1 MSVQERRSMVSSD
14 GRLSLRQQCILLG
27 LCRST
32 FYYTPAT
39 ESKENLKIM
48 ELLDNQYF
56 KTPFYGQRRLQ
67 IWLRTQGHEVNIKR
81 LRRLMNLVRWR
92 TLFPQMRT
100 THCDP
105 KAYKYPYLLKGLDI
119 NRCNQVWEL
128 DISYIPMAHGFMYL
142 FAIIDVHSRFV
153 VGWSLSNTMSAEWC
167 CSVISEAIATYGKP
181 EIINSDQGSQFTSNE
196 YIKLLMDN
204 EIRISMDGRGRALD
218 DIYIERLWRSVKY
231 EHIYIHSHE
240 TCQELWR
247 GLTEYFDFYNH
258 QRPHQSLDY
267 QPPVK
272 IYGDKIAA

>member
-14 GRLSLRQQCILLG
+14 ERLSLRQQCILLG

-39 ESKENLKIM
+39 ESEDNLKIM

-56 KTPFYGQRRLQ
+56 ETPFYGQRRLQ
-67 IWLRTQGHEVNIKR
+67 AWLQTQGYKVNIKR
-81 LRRLMNLVRWR
+81 LRRLMNMVRWR
-92 TLFPQMRT
+92 TIFPQMRT
-100 THCDP
+100 THSDP

-119 NRCNQVWEL
+119 NHCNQVWKL
-128 DISYIPMAHGFMYL
+128 DISYIPMSHGFMYL
-142 FAIIDVHSRFV
+142 FAIIDVYSRFV

-196 YIKLLMDN
+196 YIKMLTDN
-204 EIRISMDGRGRALD
+204 EIKISMDGRGRALD

-231 EHIYIHSHE
+231 EHIYIHSYG

-272 IYGDKIAA
+272 VYRNKIAA